1 MSPGIGVIKMK
12 KIKKLL
18 FLSCALLAL
27 GSCSSV
33 SKDVKKDKTDVEFAS
48 NNYPWIFGSVRKDII
63 QSNLEQAIKQNN
75 NIGNAKQLKTLNE
88 LEAGRLLQLD
98 GRYHNSIKSYN
109 DAIVTIPTNKKE
121 FIKKTKSILL
131 GKDTYSY
138 YNIKSAYN
146 IPDYEITFL
155 YTYQALNYLKTNN
168 VKEAL
173 NSLNSLDNAAM
184 WYNQQ
189 QVLTYEMKKIAKK
202 SLKEDDFTDKELRG
216 ESFKTL
222 KTMASFSNRIPNSY
236 GNPMSYYFKAILE
249 SAVSKNYKK
258 AVDDLA
264 KAQSYTVGNRY
275 LDQTKNEY
283 QAAIASQTSPFPMGM
298 GRVVVFYEQGLVNVR
313 RTEIVPL
320 DLEDAGIK
328 KIDFPIYKTNYNFFG
343 PKKVT
348 ISDGDRQLVNT
359 QTQTLL
365 DGTLFAVKS
374 LVEEYPR
381 IITQNVVIEV
391 VKHEIDKG
399 FALGGLLGS
408 YGKFNLSNTD
418 PKRADLRSWLLIP
431 NSVDLFEDELDS
443 GNYTIQVNNIR
454 QKIDI
459 RQGKTTLLWI
469 VDIGKFKK
477 VYYFIF

>member
-1 MSPGIGVIKMK
+1 MK

-18 FLSCALLAL
+18 FLSCAVLAL
-27 GSCSSV
+27 NSCSSV
-33 SKDVKKDKTDVEFAS
+33 SKDVKKDKANVEFAS
-48 NNYPWIFGSVRKDII
+48 TNYPWIFGSVRRYII
-63 QSNLEQAIKQNN
+63 QANLQEAIKENN
-75 NIGNAKQLKTLNE
+75 SIGSAKQLKTLNE
-88 LEAGRLLQLD
+88 LEAGRLLQFD
-98 GRYHNSIKSYN
+98 GRYQDSIKSYN
-109 DAIVTIPTNKKE
+109 DAIQTIPTNKQE

-131 GKDTYSY
+131 SKDTYSY
-138 YNIKSAYN
+138 YDIKSAYN

-173 NSLNSLDNAAM
+173 KSLNSLDNATM

-189 QVLTYEMKKIAKK
+189 QVLNYEMKKLAKK
-202 SLKEDDFTDKELRG
+202 SLKEDDFTNKELRG

-222 KTMASFSNRIPNSY
+222 KTMTSFSTRIPNSY
-236 GNPMSYYFKAILE
+236 GNPMSFYLRAILE
-249 SAVSKNYKK
+249 SAVSKDYKK
-258 AVDDLA
+258 AVADLS
-264 KAQSYTVGNRY
+264 KAQMYTVGNKY

-283 QAAIASQTSPFPMGM
+283 QTAVANQTSPFPMGM
-298 GRVVVFYEQGLVNVR
+298 GRVVVFYEQGLVNIR
-313 RTEIVPL
+313 RSEKVPL

-348 ISDGDRQLVNT
+348 ISAGSKQLIDTN
-359 QTQTLL
+359 TQTLL
-365 DGTLFAVKS
+365 GGTLFAVKS

-408 YGKFNLSNTD
+408 HLKFNLSNTD

-431 NSVDLFEDELDS
+431 NSVDLFEEELDS

-459 RQGKTTLLWI
+459 KQGKTTLLWI
-469 VDIGKFKK
+469 VNIGKFKK